1 MQGVVVEHTT
11 QTKTEMRSQL
21 TPAVQAEGS
30 ADPVAAELGEEL
42 VRFFRLMQA
51 RKQRSREQHGGGD
64 RVLLAVLVRCG
75 PRRATDLA
83 ADAHLDLS
91 TVSRQIRSL
100 VERGLV
106 ERTPDPDDRRGA
118 LLSVSPSG
126 LAAFEAFREQ
136 RNRELSALLENWTGE
151 DREQLVRLLSR
162 LNDEFARHYTAEQG
176 AAK

>member
-1 MQGVVVEHTT
+1 MQGVVVAHTT
-11 QTKTEMRSQL
+11 R
-21 TPAVQAEGS
+21 AQAQ
-30 ADPVAAELGEEL
+30 DPVAAELGEEL

-51 RKQRSREQHGGGD
+51 RKQRSRDEHGGGD

-91 TVSRQIRSL
+91 TVSRQVRSL

-162 LNDEFARHYTAEQG
+162 LNDEFARHHTAEQG

>member
-1 MQGVVVEHTT
+1 ME
-11 QTKTEMRSQL
+11 K
-21 TPAVQAEGS
+21 A

-51 RKQRSREQHGGGD
+51 RKQRSRDEHGGGD
-64 RVLLAVLVRCG
+64 RALLAALVRYG
-75 PRRATDLA
+75 PKRATDLA
-83 ADAHLDLS
+83 VVAHLDLS

-100 VERGLV
+100 IERGLV

-136 RNRELSALLENWTGE
+136 RNRELSTLLENWTGE
-151 DREQLVRLLSR
+151 DRQQLVHLLAR
-162 LNDEFARHYTAEQG
+162 LNDEFARQHTAEQG

>member
-1 MQGVVVEHTT
+1 MEQTT
-11 QTKTEMRSQL
+11 PVDPVDPDK
-21 TPAVQAEGS
+21 V
-30 ADPVAAELGEEL
+30 DPVAAELGEEI

-51 RKQRSREQHGGGD
+51 KRQRSRDENGGD

-83 ADAHLDLS
+83 GEAHLDLS

-106 ERTPDPDDRRGA
+106 ERTPDPDDRRGV
-118 LLSVSPSG
+118 LLSVSPAG

-136 RNRELSALLENWTGE
+136 RNRELSALLENWTGT
-151 DREQLVRLLSR
+151 DRHELVRLLSR
-162 LNDEFARHYTAEQG
+162 LNDEFARHHFAEQG

>member
-1 MQGVVVEHTT
+1 MARTT
-11 QTKTEMRSQL
+11 QADEADEADQTRG
-21 TPAVQAEGS
+21 AEQ

-42 VRFFRLMQA
+42 VRFFRFLQA
-51 RKQRSREQHGGGD
+51 RKQRSRDEHGGGD

-83 ADAHLDLS
+83 VEAHLDLS
-91 TVSRQIRSL
+91 TVSRQVRSL

-106 ERTPDPDDRRGA
+106 ERTPDPEDRRGA

-136 RNRELSALLENWTGE
+136 RNRELSALMENWAGE
-151 DREQLVRLLSR
+151 DRRELVRLLSR
-162 LNDEFARHYTAEQG
+162 LNDEFARHHTAEQG